1 MFKHTISLLI
11 LAGFALAPV
20 AEAETKTY
28 TIDASHSEV
37 SFRVKHLETWVRGQ
51 FDQFEGTIVM
61 DTVEPSKSSVAFTIT
76 AESINTFNADRDN
89 HLRNPDFFD
98 VAQYPTIT
106 FTSTSV
112 RKSGDSR
119 YLVTGDFSMHGVTK
133 AITLPVSF
141 DGEAKDPWGGVRAG
155 FSTET
160 AVDRKDYGIVW
171 NKALDEGGFVLGD
184 DVKISINIEAIQ
196 NK

>member
-1 MFKHTISLLI
+1 MIKHTLSLVA
-11 LAGFALAPV
+11 LATLALAP
-20 AEAETKTY
+20 AAQAETKTY

-37 SFRVKHLETWVRGQ
+37 SFRVKHLVTWVRGQ

-61 DTVEPSKSSVAFTIT
+61 DSADASKSSVAFTIKT
-76 AESINTFNADRDN
+76 ASINTFNADRDE
-89 HLRNPDFFD
+89 HLRSADFFD
-98 VAQYPTIT
+98 VEKHPAIT

-119 YLVTGDFSMHGVTK
+119 YLVTGDFTMHGVTK

-160 AVDRKDYGIVW
+160 VIDRKDYGIVW

-184 DVKISINIEAIQ
+184 DVRISINIEAVVAR
-196 NK
+196 

>member
-11 LAGFALAPV
+11 LAGSALAPV

-37 SFRVKHLETWVRGQ
+37 SFRVKHLVTWVRGQ
-51 FDQFEGTIVM
+51 FDQFEGIIVM
-61 DTVEPSKSSVAFTIT
+61 DTVDPSKSSVAFTIT
-76 AESINTFNADRDN
+76 TESINTFNADRDA

-98 VAQYPTIT
+98 VAKYPTIT

-160 AVDRKDYGIVW
+160 AVDRKDFGIVW

-184 DVKISINIEAIQ
+184 DVRISINIEAVKKQ
-196 NK
+196 